1 MPMSIIPLILSGG
14 AGTRLWPASREARPK
29 QFLQLFGPL
38 STFQTTLQRVSD
50 PQVFSAPIIMTNR
63 DHRFLVSEQLRAM
76 NVTADIILEPL
87 RRDSGPAI
95 AAGAHFAALQHG
107 PEAVVLVLAAD
118 HVVKDV
124 KAFVEACRQG
134 AEIARTGG
142 IVTFGIPPDHASTA
156 YGYVKPG
163 EALEGSSGYRVEAF
177 VEKPDAITAEAYIQ
191 AGYLWNSGNFMF
203 RADMLLAEYAKFD
216 AASVA
221 AAKTAVAN
229 SKPDLQ
235 FRILNED
242 AFGQARAI
250 SIDYAVMEK
259 TREAI
264 VLKTDMGWSDVGGWE
279 AVWALSDKDAHAN
292 VLRGPA
298 KASGSSDNLIISD
311 KIMTAVIGVSGLAI
325 IATEDAILVGKKS
338 DSAALKAMVGEIRQS
353 RPDLT
358 DSGARVYRPWGSYQS
373 LDSGERYQVK
383 RIIVTPGG
391 QLSLQKHFHR
401 AEHWIVVKGTAK
413 VVVGEDTRI
422 IHENESIY
430 IPIGTVH
437 RLENPGK
444 IDLELIE
451 VQTGSYLGEDD
462 IIRLEDV
469 YNRLDP
475 NA

>member
-1 MPMSIIPLILSGG
+1 MPIIPLILSGG
-14 AGTRLWPASREARPK
+14 AGTRLWPASRDTRPK

-50 PQVFSAPIIMTNR
+50 RQVFAAPIIMTNR
-63 DHRFLVSEQLRAM
+63 DHRFLVSEQLHAA
-76 NVTADIILEPL
+76 NVSADIILEPL

-95 AAGAHFAALQHG
+95 AAGAHFAALRHG
-107 PEAVVLVLAAD
+107 PEAIVLVLAAD
-118 HVVKDV
+118 HVVNDV
-124 KAFVEACRQG
+124 GAFVEACRQG
-134 AEIARTGG
+134 SEIARTGG

-156 YGYVKPG
+156 YGYLKPG
-163 EALEGSSGYRVEAF
+163 AALEGSSGYRVEAF
-177 VEKPDAITAEAYIQ
+177 VEKPDAATAESYIQ

-203 RADMLLAEYAKFD
+203 RADVLLAEYAKFD

-221 AAKTAVAN
+221 AARAAVAD

-235 FRILNED
+235 FTILDAD
-242 AFGQARAI
+242 AFGQATAM

-259 TREAI
+259 TKAAT
-264 VLKTDMGWSDVGGWE
+264 VVPVNMGWSDVGGWE

-298 KASGSSDNLIISD
+298 IASGASGNLIMSD
-311 KIMTAVIGVSGLAI
+311 KIMTAVIGVSDLAV
-325 IATEDAILVGKKS
+325 IATQDAILVGKKS

-391 QLSLQKHFHR
+391 KLSLQKHFHR
-401 AEHWIVVKGTAK
+401 SEHWIVVKGTAK
-413 VVVGEDTRI
+413 VVVGEENRI

-430 IPIGTVH
+430 IPIGSVH

-451 VQTGSYLGEDD
+451 VQTGSYFGEDD
-462 IIRLEDV
+462 IIRLDDV
-469 YNRLDP
+469 YNRTEKD
-475 NA
+475 